1 MAMSDFKSS
10 LEPGTRNLEP
20 TLTRALFAKPV
31 RFVAGVATMEQ
42 FPEMSLPEVAFIG
55 RSNVGKS
62 SLLNALVN
70 NSRLARISGTPGAT
84 RQLNFFNLHETL
96 HLVDVP
102 GYGYAKAAKKDVKKW
117 QGLLFD
123 YLRGRRQ
130 LARAFVLIDARH
142 GVKDADNEMLKRLDD
157 AAVSYQFVL
166 TKADKAD
173 NLDAVRNNVL
183 AVARTHPAAHP
194 GIVTTSAHDNNGIEA
209 LQDAVIEALSGRL
222 SVNKRHIL

>member
-1 MAMSDFKSS
+1 MN
-10 LEPGTRNLEP
+10 EP
-20 TLTRALFAKPV
+20 LTRALFTKPI

-42 FPEMSLPEVAFIG
+42 FPELNLPEVAFVG

-62 SLLNALVN
+62 SLLNALIGQN
-70 NSRLARISGTPGAT
+70 HLARTSGTPGAT
-84 RQLNFFNLHETL
+84 RQLNFFNLHEVL

-117 QGLLFD
+117 QDLLFE

-142 GVKDADNEMLKRLDD
+142 GVKEADEEMLKRLDD

-166 TKADKAD
+166 TKTDKAD
-173 NLDAVRNNVL
+173 DLEGVKERTL
-183 AVARTHPAAHP
+183 LVACKHPAAHP
-194 GIVTTSAHDNNGIEA
+194 SLISTSAHDKQGIDA
-209 LQDAVIEALSGRL
+209 LQDAVIEALEG
-222 SVNKRHIL
+222 KR

>member
-1 MAMSDFKSS
+1 MAERSA
-10 LEPGTRNLEP
+10 EVAP
-20 TLTRALFAKPV
+20 LTRALFAKPI

-42 FPEMSLPEVAFIG
+42 FPELNLPEVAFVG

-62 SLLNALVN
+62 SLLNALVGQN
-70 NSRLARISGTPGAT
+70 HLARTSGTPGAT

-117 QGLLFD
+117 QDLLFE

-130 LARAFVLIDARH
+130 LARAFVLIDSRH
-142 GVKDADNEMLKRLDD
+142 GVKEADEDMLKRLDD

-166 TKADKAD
+166 TKTDKAED
-173 NLDAVRNNVL
+173 LPAVEERTL
-183 AVARTHPAAHP
+183 AVARKHPAALQTLVATSSEKKL
-194 GIVTTSAHDNNGIEA
+194 GIDE
-209 LQDAVIEALSGRL
+209 LRDAVIEALEG
-222 SVNKRHIL
+222 KR

>member
-1 MAMSDFKSS
+1 MQGSA
-10 LEPGTRNLEP
+10 
-20 TLTRALFAKPV
+20 LTRALFAKPV
-31 RFVAGVATMEQ
+31 RFVAGVATLEQ
-42 FPEMSLPEVAFIG
+42 LPVLTLPEVAFIG

-70 NSRLARISGTPGAT
+70 NGSLARTSSTPGHT
-84 RQLNFFNLHETL
+84 RQLNFFNLHEVV

-102 GYGYAKAAKKDVKKW
+102 GYGYAKAGKKDIAKW

-123 YLRGRRQ
+123 YLRGRGQ

-142 GVKDADNEMLKRLDD
+142 GVKEADNEMLKRLDD

-173 NLDAVRNNVL
+173 NLVEVQEKML

-194 GIVTTSAHDNNGIEA
+194 GIVTTSAHAKHGIDG
-209 LQDAVIEALSGRL
+209 LQDAVIEALVGR
-222 SVNKRHIL
+222 